1 MTEMKR
7 LRATAVVMRDGA
19 VLLVRDRGAKAY
31 SLPGGR
37 RERGETATEAA
48 ARELREELGMRA
60 VSVRRLERCDYESR
74 HNLHQVSLVE
84 SDDEPFIADGEL
96 EAFTWWDRREP
107 IDAFDH
113 VRAILGRL

>member
-1 MTEMKR
+1 MQNKR
-7 LRATAVVMRDGA
+7 LRATAVVMRGGA

-48 ARELREELGMRA
+48 ARELGEELGMRA
-60 VSVRRLERCDYESR
+60 VRVRRLERCDYESR

-84 SDDEPFIADGEL
+84 SLDEPRLADGEL
-96 EAFTWWDRREP
+96 EAFMWWDRREP
-107 IDAFDH
+107 IAAFDH